1 MRKAL
6 TAVAVATLV
15 AISGASQAASSF
27 DDLVANLKSPNVR
40 TRLDAASALG
50 KTRRVEAVTPLAD
63 AIRSEPEAKV
73 RQELV
78 RALRNLRDLNAVAA
92 LVAAMSDV
100 EAAVREEALSTL
112 VELYGDRER
121 QGAVSR
127 FLQMFS
133 DEYDQPAPGPFTTVD
148 PSVYRAMAQALRDEK
163 KEIREEAAFAI
174 GILDGRS
181 VTADLVFALQDTEA
195 AVRGAVAT
203 SIGRVGT
210 LVDGQQLIPLLADE
224 NAAVR
229 NRVLQAIGSLR
240 VQQAGPALR
249 EMFEANRRKES
260 AVRILDTLSKV
271 GDPAQAELFREIV
284 REPDPEKKR
293 LAIEGL
299 GRVADASM
307 LSAFKKDFQRERNDD
322 LRLAYSYALVRLGD
336 RDFLDSIVLGLSSAT
351 AGRRCRGY
359 LLELGPSVLSDIY
372 PYLNDQDANI
382 RSELCDIIGALGDD
396 ASIGWLE
403 PLVKDPSPKVADRAN
418 RAIERLRRQGST
430 MESRC

>member
-6 TAVAVATLV
+6 TAAAVAIFV
-15 AISGASQAASSF
+15 VVPGASQAASSF

-40 TRLDAASALG
+40 TRLDAATALG
-50 KTRRVEAVTPLAD
+50 KTRRAEAVTPLAA

-73 RQELV
+73 RQEVV
-78 RALRNLRDLNAVAA
+78 RALRVLRDLNAVPA

-100 EAAVREEALSTL
+100 EGDVREEALGTL
-112 VELYGDRER
+112 VELYADRER

-133 DEYDQPAPGPFTTVD
+133 DEYDQPAPAPFTTVEA
-148 PSVYRAMAQALRDEK
+148 SVYHAMAQALHDER

-181 VTADLVFALQDTEA
+181 VTGDLLQTLQDTEP
-195 AVRGAVAT
+195 AVRGATAT
-203 SIGRVGT
+203 SLGKVGT
-210 LVDGQQLIPLLADE
+210 STDGLQLIPLLADE
-224 NAAVR
+224 NATVR
-229 NRVLQAIGSLR
+229 NRVLQAIGALR
-240 VQQAGPALR
+240 VPSAGPALR

-271 GDPAQAELFREIV
+271 SDPAQADLFREIV
-284 REPDPEKKR
+284 KDPDPEKKR

-299 GRVADASM
+299 GRVSDASL

-322 LRLAYSYALVRLGD
+322 LRLAYSFALVRLGD
-336 RDFLDSIVLGLSSAT
+336 HDFLDSIVLGLTSAT
-351 AGRRCRGY
+351 AGKRCRDY
-359 LLELGPSVLSDIY
+359 LLEVGPSVLSDIY

-382 RSELCDIIGALGDD
+382 RAELCYIVGAMGDE
-396 ASIGWLE
+396 ASITWLE

-418 RAIERLRRQGST
+418 RAIERLRRHGGPAAG
-430 MESRC
+430 R